1 MGFVCLGGFL
11 TILGLLE
18 NVGKEWDSSSC
29 GGV

>member
-18 NVGKEWDSSSC
+18 NVGKEWDSSC